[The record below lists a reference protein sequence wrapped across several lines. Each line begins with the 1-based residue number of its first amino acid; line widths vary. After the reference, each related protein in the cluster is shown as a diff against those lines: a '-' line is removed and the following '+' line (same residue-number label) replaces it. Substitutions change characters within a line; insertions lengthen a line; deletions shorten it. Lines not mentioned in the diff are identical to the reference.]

1 MSKAPLS
8 ELSTRELERFLRENG
23 ASRSQASAMALACSR
38 DESPKEMTLDDLF
51 DDPAVTAAINEA
63 LTTIKNRRSF

>member
-1 MSKAPLS
+1 MSKALLS

-23 ASRSQASAMALACSR
+23 ASRSQASAMAAACSR
-38 DESPKEMTLDDLF
+38 AESPKELTLDDLF
-51 DDPAVTAAINEA
+51 DDHGLSAAINEA